1 MKQGGYRPGAGRPRK
16 GEPSVA
22 QAAASLGMEPVDYLL
37 MVMNDPNGDP
47 ARRDRA
53 AIALLPYRHQRIA
66 DARIGKKELAEEAA
80 RTAGQDSEWGDD
92 LRVN

>member
-16 GEPSVA
+16 GEPSMAQVA
-22 QAAASLGMEPVDYLL
+22 AGPRKKSQEYL
-37 MVMNDPNGDP
+37 MDVMNDPNIEP

-53 AIALLPYRHQRIA
+53 AIALLPYQNQRIA